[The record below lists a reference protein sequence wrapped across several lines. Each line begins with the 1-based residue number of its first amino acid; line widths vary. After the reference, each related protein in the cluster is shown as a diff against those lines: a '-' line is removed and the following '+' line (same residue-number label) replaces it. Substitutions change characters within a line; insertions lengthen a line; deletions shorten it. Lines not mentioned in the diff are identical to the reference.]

1 VTRSVV
7 RALVEG
13 WRRKKEE
20 NHPARVGPHQ
30 ETDIMLP
37 CQTTN
42 GVAVI
47 DRPAW
52 AAELS
57 PGNVVAMTIP
67 SRGRRRPDPEPHLV
81 LDVIDYGEG
90 PAAVLAPALP
100 ATGGQTRRDD
110 IYLTADDLAGVRG
123 LHGPH
128 VCLTARRL
136 IVPLTHRGLAEAA
149 FDGTP
154 VLGLLARPALRRV
167 HRARARLGAE
177 RAVAEQRRRRRY
189 LAGRDAVRDEDF
201 TVVARRPARSAL
213 CLTASPQKQRNGEGR
228 A

>member
-1 VTRSVV
+1 MLTYDI
-7 RALVEG
+7 
-13 WRRKKEE
+13 
-20 NHPARVGPHQ
+20 
-30 ETDIMLP
+30 TDR
-37 CQTTN
+37 
-42 GVAVI
+42 VAVI
-47 DRPAW
+47 DRPSW
-52 AAELS
+52 AAELA

-67 SRGRRRPDPEPHLV
+67 SRGRRRPNPEPHLV

-110 IYLTADDLAGVRG
+110 VYLTAVDLVGVRG

-149 FDGTP
+149 LEGTP

-177 RAVAEQRRRRRY
+177 RALAERRRRGRY

-213 CLTASPQKQRNGEGR
+213 RLTASPQTQGNGEGR